1 MPAPVNS
8 PWAQLDLSNISGV
21 VPGNG
26 NFLYSNKAQP
36 SAEIQ
41 ANGLLLNVPVTF
53 QHINYQFDM
62 IYKNIEYLKSPEQNV
77 ITDSTTSRTLTLAD
91 RSAHIRFTSASA
103 VSYVINQGVATIGT
117 KITIRQSGA
126 GVVTA
131 SLGSGVTPNLPTGK
145 AFKTNGLGSVIHA
158 IKVTEGAG
166 VESWDV
172 YGDLGV

>member
-1 MPAPVNS
+1 MSAPVNS
-8 PWAQLDLSNISGV
+8 PWALLNLNNISGT

-26 NFLYSNKAQP
+26 AFIYSNKAQP

-62 IYKNIEYLKSPEQNV
+62 LYKNIEYLKAPEQVV
-77 ITDSTTSRTLTLAD
+77 ITDATTSRTFTLAD
-91 RSAHIRFTSASA
+91 RAAHMRFTNAGA
-103 VSYVINQGVATIGT
+103 IGYTINQGIATIGT

-131 SLGSGVTPNLPTGK
+131 SLGSGVTANLPTGK
-145 AFKTNGLGSVIHA
+145 AFKTNGLGTVIYA
-158 IKVTEGAG
+158 VKVTDGVG

-172 YGDLGV
+172 FGDLGT

>member
-1 MPAPVNS
+1 MAAPTNS
-8 PWAQLDLSNISGV
+8 PWALSTLIGISGT
-21 VPGNG
+21 VPGEG
-26 NFLYSNKAQP
+26 IVLYNNKTQP

-41 ANGLLLNVPVTF
+41 ANGLLLGVPLAL

-62 IYKNIEYLKSPEQNV
+62 IYKMLEYLKAPEQNV
-77 ITDSTTSRTLTLAD
+77 ITDTTTARTFTLAD
-91 RSAHIRFTSASA
+91 RSAHIRFTNASPIT
-103 VSYVINQGVATIGT
+103 YTINEGIADIGA

-158 IKVTEGAG
+158 IKVTDGVG

-172 YGDLGV
+172 FGDLGT